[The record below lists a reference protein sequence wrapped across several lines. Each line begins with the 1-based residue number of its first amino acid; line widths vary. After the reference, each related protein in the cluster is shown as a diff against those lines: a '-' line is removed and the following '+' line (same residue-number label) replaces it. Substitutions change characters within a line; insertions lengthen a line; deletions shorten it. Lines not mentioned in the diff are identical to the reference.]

1 MNIFNASAGSK
12 ITFAHPEKGSTYE
25 REKTAKHL
33 KVGETY
39 TINKIY
45 IGGFN
50 TDIYLDEVPDVKFN
64 SVMFDD
70 AA

>member
-1 MNIFNASAGSK
+1 MLVQAVKLLLPTLKMAALTK
-12 ITFAHPEKGSTYE
+12 K
-25 REKTAKHL
+25 KTAKHL

-39 TINKIY
+39 TINRIY